1 MSFARGGETAGGK
14 RFITESIIP
23 ISNASRAERYLSRLN
38 NGRSSASVIPV
49 HAHMFRMS
57 ISFCATRLAALSVMS
72 WICGDGR
79 EEEEERRRMVGG
91 KDEEMEIEERAEW
104 ERSGA
109 EWGGGEEP
117 LVRHSRCC

>member
-49 HAHMFRMS
+49 HAHMFRIS

-72 WICGDGR
+72 WILRVTG
-79 EEEEERRRMVGG
+79 ERRRRRRIVGG

>member
-72 WICGDGR
+72 WILRVTG
-79 EEEEERRRMVGG
+79 ERRRRRRIVGG